1 MSVPSIDPSGLT
13 NGLSLRVKFS
23 LVLWFCPQN
32 VKSQYLKFRH
42 RLASN
47 PPIAWGNLEKP
58 QRQTKKTTKV
68 TESKENGEEDQAANA
83 MAYTTI
89 YIKRVTEIHH
99 SEKGHK
105 LAELP
110 GISRV
115 NKTPTYRGEITPGKP
130 IILCHLLGLHVT
142 PFITIGLGLESC
154 SFQKGFQVGLQME
167 YQTERERE
175 RTHGDK
181 AGRKSSKDIC
191 LMMEIAANTMGPQS
205 LHV

>member
-1 MSVPSIDPSGLT
+1 M
-13 NGLSLRVKFS
+13 
-23 LVLWFCPQN
+23 
-32 VKSQYLKFRH
+32 
-42 RLASN
+42 SN
-47 PPIAWGNLEKP
+47 PNIWSSGIGWHRIPPSLGESQKP
-58 QRQTKKTTKV
+58 QRQAKKTTKV